1 MNWGR
6 SYSSTWRV
14 FKVNKDTWADGE
26 ALAGVDSVSVTRTAD
41 GSLLESGSIELTG
54 DIEPGYYRV
63 VMTADQ
69 GGELARVD
77 VATMLFISNGGGY
90 DYNTHTRK
98 ADGHSV
104 LYPASV
110 TAVATGGY
118 APAEINGAEYAG
130 KLLASVINAPVKVEG
145 SFTLNEPI
153 VHAVGSSVLEA
164 VWSVLDAGGFVIQ
177 LDGRGIVS
185 IRPKPAE
192 PDLILDNQNSGL
204 VLNGTSFTADES
216 DIPNRYIVIQDA
228 ALTSAVNNDPE
239 SPVSTV
245 TRGYTVD
252 VTDTS
257 PTPIDGETMAEYAD
271 RRLHELSV
279 LKEEQTYTREYATGV
294 ELYSIVRATLEAFEG
309 DYRVTTQTIN
319 CDNGITVSETVEKE
333 TSLW

>member
-69 GGELARVD
+69 GGYLARVE
-77 VATMLFISNGGGY
+77 VATLLFISNGGGF
-90 DYNTHTRK
+90 DYGTHTHK
-98 ADGHSV
+98 ADGYSV

-110 TAVATGGY
+110 TTVITGGY

-130 KLLASVINAPVKVEG
+130 NLLAGAINAPVKVDG
-145 SFTLNEPI
+145 NFTLNEPI

-164 VWSVLDAGGFVIQ
+164 AWAVLDAGGFVIQ
-177 LDGRGIVS
+177 LDGHGTVH
-185 IRPKPAE
+185 IRPRPTE
-192 PDLILDNQNSGL
+192 PDLVIDNQSAGL
-204 VLNGTSFTADES
+204 MLNGTSFKADES
-216 DIPNRYIVIQDA
+216 GIPNRYIVIQDA
-228 ALTSAVNNDPE
+228 ALTLAENSD
-239 SPVSTV
+239 PVSTV
-245 TRGYTVD
+245 STLTRGYTVD

-257 PTPIDGETMAEYAD
+257 PTPIDGETMAEYAG

-279 LKEEQTYTREYATGV
+279 LKEEQTYTREYAPGV
-294 ELYSIVRATLEAFEG
+294 DLYSIVRATLDAFEG
-309 DYRVTTQTIN
+309 DYRVTSQTVN
-319 CDNGITVSETVEKE
+319 CGNGITVAETVEKE